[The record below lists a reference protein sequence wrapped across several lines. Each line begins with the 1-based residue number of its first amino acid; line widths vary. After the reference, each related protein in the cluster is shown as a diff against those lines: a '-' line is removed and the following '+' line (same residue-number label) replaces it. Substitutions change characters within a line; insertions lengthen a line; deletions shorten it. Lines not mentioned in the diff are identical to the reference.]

1 MDRNIVEIIEIIE
14 KEEVI
19 NGVNKYSY
27 LAKTKYTV
35 TYSDSNWVPHPE
47 KITGNPVMEIIEDAE
62 VRVTGKGQ
70 ILVNDEGVTFGN
82 ASGSVTFSIEEL
94 TALKNLLNS

>member
-1 MDRNIVEIIEIIE
+1 MGTIYRNG
-14 KEEVI
+14 KFY
-19 NGVNKYSY
+19 GSFK
-27 LAKTKYTV
+27 
-35 TYSDSNWVPHPE
+35 
-47 KITGNPVMEIIEDAE
+47 EDAE

-70 ILVNDEGVTFGN
+70 ILVNDEGVTFSN